1 MTSSSGPR
9 RGALRAL
16 LTGANLLNLLLIFV
30 PLAAVAEFAH
40 FRPTAIFCFAAIA
53 IIPLAGLMGAATEVL
68 AARLGAGIGGLLNA
82 TFGNAAELIIALVA
96 LHRGFYDV
104 VKASL
109 TGSIVGNVLLV
120 LGLAFLVGGAKRD
133 RQVFN
138 RTAASAG
145 ALLLLLAALGLLV
158 PTIFHATATAAVASG
173 KVAADVEII
182 AEHRLSLFIAI
193 VLFVAYVASLLF
205 SLRTHRAHYSGAGNG
220 HGPFDRHGDD
230 DDRGAGRGT
239 STSGAHPPVAI
250 GRAIVT
256 LLAATVGVAWM
267 SELLVGAVAEAS
279 HALGL
284 TEVFVG
290 VIVVAIIGNA
300 AEHST
305 AILVAMKNKA
315 DLAVNIA
322 VGSSVQIALFVAPVL
337 VFASYLMP
345 SGPMD
350 LNFTAFEVFA
360 VLAAVMVAN
369 TAAQEGESNWL
380 EGALLLAVYAILALA
395 FFFLPKGV

>member
-1 MTSSSGPR
+1 MSAPKRPR
-9 RGALRAL
+9 GGGLRAL
-16 LTGANLLNLLLIFV
+16 FQGGNLLNLLLIFV
-30 PLAAVAEFAH
+30 PLAAVAEFMH
-40 FRPTAIFCFAAIA
+40 WRPTAIFAFAAIA
-53 IIPLAGLMGAATEVL
+53 IIPLAGLMGHATEAL
-68 AARLGAGIGGLLNA
+68 ATRLGAGIGGLLNA

-109 TGSIVGNVLLV
+109 TGSIVGNILLV
-120 LGLAFLVGGAKRD
+120 MGLAFLVGGAKRD

-145 ALLLLLAALGLLV
+145 ALLLLLSALGLLV
-158 PTIFHATATAAVASG
+158 PTIFHSVAGLAVAKG

-182 AEHRLSLFIAI
+182 AEHRLSLFIAL
-193 VLFVAYVASLLF
+193 VLFAAYLASLLF
-205 SLRTHRAHYSGAGNG
+205 SLRTHAAHYAGDG
-220 HGPFDRHGDD
+220 HDHAPADRFGDD
-230 DDRGAGRGT
+230 DSRGAD
-239 STSGAHPPVAI
+239 A
-250 GRAIVT
+250 GRAAAAAHAPASMGRAVLT
-256 LLAATVGVAWM
+256 LLIATVGVAWM

-360 VLAAVMVAN
+360 VLAAVFVAN

-380 EGALLLAVYAILALA
+380 EGALLLAVYAILGLA
-395 FFFLPKGV
+395 FYFMPAGM

>member
-1 MTSSSGPR
+1 VTPPNRSAGSR
-9 RGALRAL
+9 LRAIL
-16 LTGANLLNLLLIFV
+16 KAGNLLNLLLIFV

-53 IIPLAGLMGAATEVL
+53 IIPLAGLMGHATEAL

-96 LHRGFYDV
+96 LYRGFYDV

-158 PTIFHATATAAVASG
+158 PTIFHAVAGLAVASG

-182 AEHRLSLFIAI
+182 AEHRLSLLIAL
-193 VLFVAYVASLLF
+193 VLFVAYLASLLF
-205 SLRTHRAHYSGAGNG
+205 SLRTHRAHYVGDG
-220 HGPFDRHGDD
+220 HDHGTPDRFGDD
-230 DDRGAGRGT
+230 DSRSAGG
-239 STSGAHPPVAI
+239 
-250 GRAIVT
+250 GRAAAEAHAPAPMGRAVLT
-256 LLAATVGVAWM
+256 LLLATVGVAWM

-279 HALGL
+279 KALGL

-305 AILVAMKNKA
+305 AILVALKNKA

-360 VLAAVMVAN
+360 VLAAVIVAN

-395 FFFLPKGV
+395 FFFLPRGV

>member
-1 MTSSSGPR
+1 MTSPSRPR

-16 LTGANLLNLLLIFV
+16 LEGGNLLNLLLIFV
-30 PLAAVAEFAH
+30 PLAAVAEFFH
-40 FRPTAIFCFAAIA
+40 WSPTAIFCFAAIA

-96 LHRGFYDV
+96 LYRGFYDV

-158 PTIFHATATAAVASG
+158 PTIFHATATAAIASG

-182 AEHRLSLFIAI
+182 AEHRLSLFIAV
-193 VLFVAYVASLLF
+193 VLFAAYVASLLF
-205 SLRTHRAHYSGAGNG
+205 SLRTHRVHYSGDG
-220 HGPFDRHGDD
+220 HGHGVLDPHGDD
-230 DDRGAGRGT
+230 DDRGAGRGRAAAE
-239 STSGAHPPVAI
+239 AHPPGSV
-250 GRAIVT
+250 GRAVAT

-305 AILVAMKNKA
+305 AILVALKNKA

-360 VLAAVMVAN
+360 VLAAVFVAN

-380 EGALLLAVYAILALA
+380 EGALLLAVYTILALA
-395 FFFLPKGV
+395 FFFLPAGV

>member
-1 MTSSSGPR
+1 MTSPKRSP
-9 RGALRAL
+9 AAVLRAL
-16 LTGANLLNLLLIFV
+16 LKGENLLNLLLVFV

-53 IIPLAGLMGAATEVL
+53 IIPLAGLMGHATEAL
-68 AARLGAGIGGLLNA
+68 AARLGSGIGGLLNA

-96 LHRGFYDV
+96 LHRGFFDV

-133 RQVFN
+133 QQVFN

-145 ALLLLLAALGLLV
+145 ALLLLLSALGLLV
-158 PTIFHATATAAVASG
+158 PTIFHAVAALAVAKG
-173 KVAADVEII
+173 TVAPDVEII
-182 AEHRLSLFIAI
+182 AEHRLSLFIAL
-193 VLFVAYVASLLF
+193 VLFVAYLASLLF
-205 SLRTHRAHYSGAGNG
+205 SLRTHSVHYAGDGHEHGAV
-220 HGPFDRHGDD
+220 DRFGDD
-230 DDRGAGRGT
+230 DSRGAG
-239 STSGAHPPVAI
+239 A
-250 GRAIVT
+250 GRAAVEAHAPAPVGRAVVT
-256 LLAATVGVAWM
+256 LLLATLGVAWM

-345 SGPMD
+345 AGPMD

-360 VLAAVMVAN
+360 VLAAVFVAN

-395 FFFLPKGV
+395 FFFLPAGM

>member
-1 MTSSSGPR
+1 MTSPSRPR

-16 LTGANLLNLLLIFV
+16 LTGGNLLNLLLIFV

-96 LHRGFYDV
+96 LYRGFYDV

-158 PTIFHATATAAVASG
+158 PTIFHATASAAIASG

-182 AEHRLSLFIAI
+182 AEHRLSLFIAV

-205 SLRTHRAHYSGAGNG
+205 SLRTHRVHYSGEG
-220 HGPFDRHGDD
+220 HGRGVLDPHGDD
-230 DDRGAGRGT
+230 DDRGAGRGRAAAE
-239 STSGAHPPVAI
+239 SHPPGSV
-250 GRAIVT
+250 GRAVAT
-256 LLAATVGVAWM
+256 LLTATVGVAWM

-305 AILVAMKNKA
+305 AILVALKNKA

-360 VLAAVMVAN
+360 VLAAVFVAN

-395 FFFLPKGV
+395 FFFLPAGM

>member
-1 MTSSSGPR
+1 
-9 RGALRAL
+9 
-16 LTGANLLNLLLIFV
+16 
-30 PLAAVAEFAH
+30 VA
-40 FRPTAIFCFAAIA
+40 
-53 IIPLAGLMGAATEVL
+53 
-68 AARLGAGIGGLLNA
+68 
-82 TFGNAAELIIALVA
+82 
-96 LHRGFYDV
+96 
-104 VKASL
+104 K
-109 TGSIVGNVLLV
+109 
-120 LGLAFLVGGAKRD
+120 
-133 RQVFN
+133 
-138 RTAASAG
+138 
-145 ALLLLLAALGLLV
+145 
-158 PTIFHATATAAVASG
+158 G

-182 AEHRLSLFIAI
+182 AEHRLSLFIAL
-193 VLFVAYVASLLF
+193 VLFSAYLASLLF
-205 SLRTHRAHYSGAGNG
+205 SLRTHAAHYAGDG
-220 HGPFDRHGDD
+220 HDHDLADRFGDD
-230 DDRGAGRGT
+230 DSRGAD
-239 STSGAHPPVAI
+239 A
-250 GRAIVT
+250 GRAAAPAHAPTSMGRAVLT
-256 LLAATVGVAWM
+256 LLIATVGVAWM

-360 VLAAVMVAN
+360 VLAAVFVAN

-380 EGALLLAVYAILALA
+380 EGALLLAVYAILGLA
-395 FFFLPKGV
+395 FYFLPAGV